1 MRDTEELKSAYWGVG
16 HFALEADG
24 YRIDKIVFPNKPK
37 GESCWDQVFRDFD
50 KYLYIGRDQLLL
62 RAALFALQRFFGK
75 WGGEQTPESHRDFSL
90 YYLLYL
96 ATYRYE
102 LPAPFKGHFFKDDD
116 YTTIEERE
124 QLASVVRRQFMSG
137 YRSPIASFEAEAR
150 AFLTANH
157 TKIISKLDTKYRNRP
172 EIILA
177 MSINIPR
184 LAASL
189 YMPDSTYILPG
200 GIKNVKEHLDI
211 VYKIEKH
218 MYNLCSTRMIS
229 ADDHINALAFFFLE
243 TRLIRNPNLVS
254 DGSVE
259 YSMLMFLYLELY
271 RKELLSCF
279 TVEPFAS
286 QWQALPKN
294 AKEDTA
300 ELFRK
305 RLSLARE
312 TFKKQEEEEYAI
324 ACKKKALLDSFRGM
338 FWGLVVGDC
347 LGSPIQFSEKDQ
359 HPRITE
365 MVDCPV
371 FNTPPG
377 YWTDDS
383 SMAFCVADSVVR
395 RGGYDLQD
403 IANTFVRWYR
413 EGFWSSLPHAFDVG
427 HATQEAIYAIEN
439 GNLSNGFEESQG
451 NGSIMRLAPSYI
463 LNYGNPDHTIMHE
476 VSDLTHNSEKV
487 RETVNLM
494 AAVLDEH
501 MQGNRTSVKSIY
513 ETRDEVDNSGWAVST
528 LQAALWAFQT
538 TKTFEDGM
546 IAAVNLGG
554 DSDTIGAV
562 YGQIAGAYY
571 GFDDIPERWL
581 NAIKDREK
589 VYELIESFLKVA
601 AT

>member
-1 MRDTEELKSAYWGVG
+1 
-16 HFALEADG
+16 
-24 YRIDKIVFPNKPK
+24 
-37 GESCWDQVFRDFD
+37 
-50 KYLYIGRDQLLL
+50 
-62 RAALFALQRFFGK
+62 
-75 WGGEQTPESHRDFSL
+75 
-90 YYLLYL
+90 
-96 ATYRYE
+96 
-102 LPAPFKGHFFKDDD
+102 
-116 YTTIEERE
+116 
-124 QLASVVRRQFMSG
+124 
-137 YRSPIASFEAEAR
+137 
-150 AFLTANH
+150 
-157 TKIISKLDTKYRNRP
+157 
-172 EIILA
+172 
-177 MSINIPR
+177 
-184 LAASL
+184 
-189 YMPDSTYILPG
+189 
-200 GIKNVKEHLDI
+200 
-211 VYKIEKH
+211 
-218 MYNLCSTRMIS
+218 
-229 ADDHINALAFFFLE
+229 
-243 TRLIRNPNLVS
+243 
-254 DGSVE
+254 
-259 YSMLMFLYLELY
+259 
-271 RKELLSCF
+271 
-279 TVEPFAS
+279 
-286 QWQALPKN
+286 
-294 AKEDTA
+294 
-300 ELFRK
+300 
-305 RLSLARE
+305 
-312 TFKKQEEEEYAI
+312 
-324 ACKKKALLDSFRGM
+324 
-338 FWGLVVGDC
+338 
-347 LGSPIQFSEKDQ
+347 
-359 HPRITE
+359 
-365 MVDCPV
+365 
-371 FNTPPG
+371 
-377 YWTDDS
+377 
-383 SMAFCVADSVVR
+383 MAFCVADSVVR

-403 IANTFVRWYR
+403 IATTFVRWYR

-601 AT
+601 MK